1 MEMNCTRQNR
11 VGVARASLASML
23 IAIASAGCA
32 QYRTPGD
39 AANFRAMGITL
50 ETQDELTQPSIA
62 RRLAV
67 KPAADFP
74 TRLAIAR
81 VQDRGYHSYS
91 TRGYGSGDF
100 TIITERDIE
109 PDDTFDRIADLPMVQ
124 GVAAMNRLILPENFH
139 NEQDLRWAAAQL
151 HADILLLY
159 TLDTDFDVEHK
170 LAPLAVFTLGL
181 FPQEEAR
188 VSSTASAILLDTRTG
203 YVYGLAESTSHTTQL
218 ANSWT
223 STSAIDQS
231 RRRAE
236 RRAFADLLAEVEDLW
251 ARVAQ
256 EYGPPATGSDT
267 SDDAMEK
274 G

>member
-1 MEMNCTRQNR
+1 MSLTCKQTGRVTVLCSSILVLMN
-11 VGVARASLASML
+11 
-23 IAIASAGCA
+23 AIAVTGCA

-39 AANFRAMGITL
+39 AADFRAMGITL
-50 ETQDELTQPSIA
+50 EAQEQLTEPSIA

-74 TRLAIAR
+74 ARIAVAR
-81 VQDRGYHSYS
+81 VQDRGYRSHS
-91 TRGYGSGDF
+91 TRGYGTGAF
-100 TIITERDIE
+100 TVVTERDIE
-109 PDDTFDRIADLPMVQ
+109 PDDTFDRIAGLPMVQ
-124 GVAAMNRLILPENFH
+124 GVAAMNRLILPEQFRTA
-139 NEQDLRWAAAQL
+139 EDLRWAAAQL
-151 HADILLLY
+151 HADMLLLY

-188 VSSTASAILLDTRTG
+188 VSSTASAILLDTRSG

-223 STSAIDQS
+223 SSSAIDQS

-236 RRAFADLLAEVEDLW
+236 RRAFADLLDQVSGMW
-251 ARVAQ
+251 AKVAG
-256 EYGPPATGSDT
+256 EYGPPEAGPAPSDQN
-267 SDDAMEK
+267 A
-274 G
+274 GNG